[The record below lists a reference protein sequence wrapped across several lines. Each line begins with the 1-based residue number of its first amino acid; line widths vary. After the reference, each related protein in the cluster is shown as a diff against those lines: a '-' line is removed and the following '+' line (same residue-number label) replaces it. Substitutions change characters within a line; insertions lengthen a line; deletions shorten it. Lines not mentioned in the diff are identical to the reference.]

1 MNRKEGRRKVP
12 FLPILCCRAI
22 ACCRLESK
30 INEGEV
36 AVNPL
41 ILEMQNISKTFPGVK
56 ALDKVSFSV
65 RSGEVHALVGEN
77 GAGKSTLMKILNG
90 VLEPD
95 SGSILID
102 GRKVVFKQTKQA
114 QACGIS
120 LIYQEFNLVNTLS
133 VAENIYLGFLQTGK
147 SGLVNWKKV
156 RQEAS
161 DLIQHLGFDFNVK
174 EKVQNLSVAQKQLVE
189 IAKALSVNARIIA
202 MDEPTSSLTR
212 TEIEK
217 LFTII
222 RNLKES
228 GITVIYISHKLDE
241 IFAICD
247 SVTVLR
253 DGHIIDTKT
262 VQETNHAEIISKMVG
277 RPVEMSYPKRSSAA
291 KPEVVLDVRD
301 LACAGFV
308 KNISFSLKKGE
319 ILGIAGLVGSGRTE
333 LVEAIFGAR
342 RLHAGEV
349 YVHGRKAKIRNTSDG
364 KSCSIGLVTE
374 DRKETGL
381 ALNYSLTDNIVITN
395 LRRIVRNLFINRKL
409 MQVNVSR
416 YIKELGIKTP
426 SARQAVV
433 NLSGGNQQKVVLAK
447 WLFSDVEILIMDE
460 PTRGIDVGAK
470 YEIYLLMNT
479 LVEQGKSII
488 MISSELPEV
497 IGMSDRILVINEGR
511 KKGELHGAEM
521 NPKAVMSMALQ

>member
-1 MNRKEGRRKVP
+1 VNRH
-12 FLPILCCRAI
+12 
-22 ACCRLESK
+22 
-30 INEGEV
+30 
-36 AVNPL
+36 
-41 ILEMQNISKTFPGVK
+41 ILEMQNITKTFPGVK
-56 ALDKVSFSV
+56 ALDGVSFSV
-65 RSGEVHALVGEN
+65 MPGEVHALVGEN

-95 SGSILID
+95 SGTILVD
-102 GRKVVFKQTKQA
+102 GTQVAFKQTRQA

-147 SGLVNWKKV
+147 TGLVNWKSV
-156 RQEAS
+156 RKEAS
-161 DLIQHLGFDFNVK
+161 DLIRHLGFDFNVK
-174 EKVQNLSVAQKQLVE
+174 EKVQNLSVAEKQLVE
-189 IAKALSVNARIIA
+189 IAKALSVNAHIIA
-202 MDEPTSSLTR
+202 MDEPTSSLTKN
-212 TEIEK
+212 EIEK

-222 RNLKES
+222 GNLKAS

-253 DGHIIDTKT
+253 DGHIIDTKPIC
-262 VQETNHAEIISKMVG
+262 ETNSAEIISKMVG
-277 RPVEMSYPKRSSAA
+277 RPVEMSYPKRSAA
-291 KPEVVLDVRD
+291 VRPEVTLEARD

-308 KNISFSLKKGE
+308 QNISFSLHRGE

-349 YVHGRKAKIRNTSDG
+349 FVHGKKAKIRNTSDG
-364 KSCSIGLVTE
+364 KSYSIGLVTE

-395 LRRIVRNLFINRKL
+395 LRRVIKNLLVSKKL
-409 MQVNVSR
+409 MRLNVSR
-416 YIKELGIKTP
+416 YIDELGIKTP
-426 SARQAVV
+426 SAKQAVM
-433 NLSGGNQQKVVLAK
+433 NLSGGNQQKAVLAK

-470 YEIYLLMNT
+470 YEIYLLMNS

-497 IGMSDRILVINEGR
+497 IGMSDRILVISEGR
-511 KKGELHGAEM
+511 KKGELHGAQMTPE
-521 NPKAVMSMALQ
+521 AVMCMALQ